1 MNTRSVRLLVAGVTL
16 VFLAT
21 AAFLPSARVAAAG
34 REINFTKDVAPI
46 FFDKCTECHRPGEIA
61 PMSLLSYK
69 DARPWARSIREKVL
83 NREMPPWDA
92 DPAHGEFS
100 NNRRLTQKEIEVITN
115 WVDGGSKEGNPA
127 DLPAA
132 PTYAQGWSI
141 GKPDVVLTVAQ
152 PYTVAATG
160 PDEYQYF
167 AVPTGFTEDRF
178 VCAVEVRPGNR
189 RVVHHLVVFVQP
201 PAKPVQPLTNSA
213 QATASSGPA
222 SSALTEVDSQPG
234 ASAADFTQYRDG
246 FVNRTKQDSPVYD
259 DGCSLPNGGGGFRRD
274 VSKGEPVPGIL
285 AEYLPGN
292 RGEVMEPESAKRIPA
307 GSVLLFQVHYAKTT
321 GEVQK
326 DQSSIGLIFTKSQPR
341 KVVDT
346 KLVFNSYF
354 SIPPGSANHQT
365 TACWKLTDDADIVSL
380 TPHMHFRG
388 KAMEIKAIFPD
399 GRSEVL
405 LNVPKYKFGWQT
417 IYHLKRPLAAPKG
430 TRIAVTSWFDNST
443 NNKYNP
449 DPNRAVRWGEPTYD
463 EMLAAFIG
471 YSVKLNK

>member
-1 MNTRSVRLLVAGVTL
+1 
-16 VFLAT
+16 
-21 AAFLPSARVAAAG
+21 
-34 REINFTKDVAPI
+34 
-46 FFDKCTECHRPGEIA
+46 
-61 PMSLLSYK
+61 
-69 DARPWARSIREKVL
+69 
-83 NREMPPWDA
+83 MPPWDA
-92 DPAHGEFS
+92 VPAHVEFS
-100 NNRRLTQKEIEVITN
+100 NNRRLTQKEIDVITN

-141 GKPDVVLTVAQ
+141 GKPDVVLTMAQ
-152 PYTVAATG
+152 PYTVAASG

-167 AVPTGFTEDRF
+167 AVPTGFTEDHF
-178 VCAVEVRPGNR
+178 VRAVEVRPGNR

-201 PAKPVQPLTNSA
+201 PAR
-213 QATASSGPA
+213 SGPA

-246 FVNRTKQDSPVYD
+246 FVNRTRKDSPVYD

-274 VSKGEPVPGIL
+274 VSKAEPVPGIL

-307 GSVLLFQVHYAKTT
+307 GSVLLFQVHYAKTA

-326 DQSSIGLIFTKSQPR
+326 DQSSIGLIFAKSQPR
-341 KVVDT
+341 RLVDT
-346 KLVFNSYF
+346 KLVFNAYF
-354 SIPPGSANHQT
+354 SIPPGSPNHQT
-365 TACWKLTDDADIVSL
+365 TACWKLSDDADIVSL

-388 KAMEIKAIFPD
+388 KAIEIKAIFPD

-417 IYHLKRPLAAPKG
+417 IYYLKRPLAAPKG
-430 TRIAVTSWFDNST
+430 TRIAVTSVFDNST
-443 NNKYNP
+443 SNKYNP
-449 DPNRAVRWGEPTYD
+449 DPTRAVRWGEPTYD

>member
-1 MNTRSVRLLVAGVTL
+1 
-16 VFLAT
+16 
-21 AAFLPSARVAAAG
+21 
-34 REINFTKDVAPI
+34 
-46 FFDKCTECHRPGEIA
+46 
-61 PMSLLSYK
+61 MSLLSYK

-100 NNRRLTQKEIEVITN
+100 NNRRLTQKEIEVITK

-127 DLPAA
+127 DLPVA

-152 PYTVAATG
+152 PYTVAASG

-178 VCAVEVRPGNR
+178 VSAVEVRPGNR

-201 PAKPVQPLTNSA
+201 PAKSVQPSPESVQPAKSTQPPAESVQPPTRSA
-213 QATASSGPA
+213 QTPARSGQSATKAGSASIA
-222 SSALTEVDSQPG
+222 SAEVDSQPG
-234 ASAADFTQYRDG
+234 AAAADYTQYRDG

-274 VSKGEPVPGIL
+274 VSKAEPVPGIL

-307 GSVLLFQVHYAKTT
+307 GSVLLFQIHYAKTT

-326 DQSSIGLIFTKSQPR
+326 DQSSIGLIFAKAQPR

-354 SIPPGSANHQT
+354 SIPPGSPNHQT
-365 TACWKLTDDADIVSL
+365 TACWKLNDDADIVSL

-399 GRSEVL
+399 GRSEIL

-417 IYHLKRPLAAPKG
+417 IYYLKRPLAAPKG
-430 TRIAVTSWFDNST
+430 TRIAVTSVFDNST

-449 DPNRAVRWGEPTYD
+449 DPTRAVRWGEPTYD

>member
-1 MNTRSVRLLVAGVTL
+1 
-16 VFLAT
+16 
-21 AAFLPSARVAAAG
+21 
-34 REINFTKDVAPI
+34 
-46 FFDKCTECHRPGEIA
+46 
-61 PMSLLSYK
+61 
-69 DARPWARSIREKVL
+69 
-83 NREMPPWDA
+83 
-92 DPAHGEFS
+92 
-100 NNRRLTQKEIEVITN
+100 
-115 WVDGGSKEGNPA
+115 
-127 DLPAA
+127 
-132 PTYAQGWSI
+132 
-141 GKPDVVLTVAQ
+141 VLTVAQ
-152 PYTVAATG
+152 PYTVAASG

-178 VCAVEVRPGNR
+178 VRAVEVRPGNR

-201 PAKPVQPLTNSA
+201 PPTKSVQAPTKSV
-213 QATASSGPA
+213 PA
-222 SSALTEVDSQPG
+222 SHALTEVDSQPG

-246 FVNRTKQDSPVYD
+246 LVDRTKQDSPVYD

-274 VSKGEPVPGIL
+274 VSKAEPVPGIL

-292 RGEVMEPESAKRIPA
+292 RGEIMEPESAKRIPA

-326 DQSSIGLIFTKSQPR
+326 DQSSIGLIFAKSQPR

-346 KLVFNSYF
+346 KLVFNAYF
-354 SIPPGSANHQT
+354 SIPPGSPSHQT
-365 TACWKLTDDADIVSL
+365 TACWKLTDDAHIVSL

-405 LNVPKYKFGWQT
+405 LNVPNYKFGWQT
-417 IYHLKRPLAAPKG
+417 IYYLKRPLAAPKG
-430 TRIAVTSWFDNST
+430 TRIAVTSLFDNST

-449 DPNRAVRWGEPTYD
+449 DPTRAVRWGEPTYD